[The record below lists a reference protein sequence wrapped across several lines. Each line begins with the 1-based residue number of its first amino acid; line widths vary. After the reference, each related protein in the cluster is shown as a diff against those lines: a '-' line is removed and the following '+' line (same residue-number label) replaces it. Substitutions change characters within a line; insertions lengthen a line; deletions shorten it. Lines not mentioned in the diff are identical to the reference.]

1 MSVIDHRNA
10 QRMLLLLHPVIE
22 AATDDALARPLAEMG
37 GSVPLAELMS
47 MRHEMAELRLFSS

>member
-22 AATDDALARPLAEMG
+22 TATDDTLARPLMEMG
-37 GSVPLAELMS
+37 GSVPFVELMS
-47 MRHEMAELRLFSS
+47 MRHEVAELRLFST